1 MILQGAINGLLD
13 SLGPLGVDR
22 RDFPYCETYLVTL
35 ISAYDSGAIS
45 FVDEDCARAAAGGV
59 EVAVQSRRRSRR
71 DAGATGSRWGWWR
84 LPVVSAP
91 PSRSD

>member
-1 MILQGAINGLLD
+1 MNSWFGAYMLG

-22 RDFPYCETYLVTL
+22 RDFLYCETYLVTL

-59 EVAVQSRRRSRR
+59 EVAVESRRQSRR
-71 DAGATGSRWGWWR
+71 DAGATGSRWRW
-84 LPVVSAP
+84 
-91 PSRSD
+91 

>member
-1 MILQGAINGLLD
+1 MNRWFGAYVLG

-22 RDFPYCETYLVTL
+22 RDFLYCETYLVTL

-59 EVAVQSRRRSRR
+59 EVTVQSRRRSRR
-71 DAGATGSRWGWWR
+71 DAGATG
-84 LPVVSAP
+84 
-91 PSRSD
+91 